1 VSSPPT
7 FRRDAQ
13 AWFDRRFQS
22 VTATHSLYCF
32 PFAGGSATYYA
43 AWEKYF
49 TGRIELVPVQLPGRG
64 ARMTEEPATDLCGL
78 ADELAEV
85 IAGEPTEVVLFGHS
99 MGAILAF
106 EVGRRLTAMGRPA
119 RHLFVTG
126 RPAPPIVR
134 PRTPVSDL
142 PRTEFLQ
149 MLRDYGAAD
158 EAVFEHEDLL
168 DLLMPMLRAD
178 FAMIE
183 SYRRRPGP
191 RLSCPVTA
199 WCGDSDPGVPPS
211 AMVPWGDETSG
222 PFTLSVLPGGHFFIT
237 EHHAQV
243 VRGITT
249 AIRGV

>member
-1 VSSPPT
+1 MSGQQT
-7 FRRDAQ
+7 FRSDARL
-13 AWFDRRFQS
+13 WFDRRFQS
-22 VTATHSLYCF
+22 ATATHSLYCF

-43 AWEKYF
+43 AWDRYF
-49 TGRIELVPVQLPGRG
+49 TGRVELVPVQLPGRG
-64 ARMTEEPATDLCGL
+64 ARMTEPPATDLCAL

-85 IAGEPTEVVLFGHS
+85 IAGEPTEAMLFGHS

-134 PRTPVSDL
+134 PREPVSGL
-142 PRTEFLQ
+142 PRAEFLR

-158 EAVFEHEDLL
+158 EAVFAHDDLL
-168 DLLMPMLRAD
+168 DLLIPMIRAD

-183 SYRRRPGP
+183 NYRRRPGP
-191 RLSCPVTA
+191 RLTCPVTA
-199 WCGDSDPGVPPS
+199 WCGDDDPGVPPS

-222 PFTLSVLPGGHFFIT
+222 PFTLTVLPGGHFFLT
-237 EHHAQV
+237 EHHAAV
-243 VRGITT
+243 ARCVNT
-249 AIRGV
+249 AIRGL